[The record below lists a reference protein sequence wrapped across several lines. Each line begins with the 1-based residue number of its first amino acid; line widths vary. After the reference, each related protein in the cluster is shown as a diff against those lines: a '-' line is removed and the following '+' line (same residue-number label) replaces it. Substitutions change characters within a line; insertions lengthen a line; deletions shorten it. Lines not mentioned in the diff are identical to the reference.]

1 MTTEA
6 TNIPLPALLAQH
18 LPQLPEGNQAD
29 LPRTVQQPRHE
40 VEWAKDTTA
49 EASFLVEEQDLSFLF
64 NDHDDIFATTSSMD
78 LDPLSISSHCT
89 HSSAPS
95 HGHVP
100 FRSASSTMHL
110 PTHSCEP
117 LARGPKVGH
126 AIEFSQKRAD
136 RAKVIDKWALDD
148 PLDNTAELL
157 RTLKQMPDN
166 EEGSRLPW
174 CLSTGQ
180 GPLHRYVGSSFWA
193 LSGTRVSS
201 YLIIPRCIKYV
212 RCEEPAHMV
221 SMIWQVE
228 MEQMADIEAD
238 T

>member
-1 MTTEA
+1 M
-6 TNIPLPALLAQH
+6 
-18 LPQLPEGNQAD
+18 
-29 LPRTVQQPRHE
+29 QQPRHE

-49 EASFLVEEQDLSFLF
+49 EASFLVEEQGLSFLF
-64 NDHDDIFATTSSMD
+64 NDHDIFATTSSMD
-78 LDPLSISSHCT
+78 PDPLSISSYYT
-89 HSSAPS
+89 HSSAPY

-100 FRSASSTMHL
+100 FFSASSTMHPL
-110 PTHSCEP
+110 THSYEP
-117 LARGPKVGH
+117 LSRGLQMGH
-126 AIEFSQKRAD
+126 VIEFSQKGD
-136 RAKVIDKWALDD
+136 DGAKVIDKWALDD

-193 LSGTRVSS
+193 LSGTGVSS
-201 YLIIPRCIKYV
+201 HLILPRCIKYV
-212 RCEEPAHMV
+212 RCEEPARMV
-221 SMIWQVE
+221 SMIWQVQK
-228 MEQMADIEAD
+228 EQMADIEAD